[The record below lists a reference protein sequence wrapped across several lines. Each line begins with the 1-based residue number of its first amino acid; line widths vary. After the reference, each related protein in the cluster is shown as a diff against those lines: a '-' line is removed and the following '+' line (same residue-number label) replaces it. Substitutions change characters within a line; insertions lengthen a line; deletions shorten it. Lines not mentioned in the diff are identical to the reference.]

1 MWYMYMYK
9 RKVIKNDY
17 FTSFRK
23 KENIIIIFKCFKFLQ
38 NILN

>member
-1 MWYMYMYK
+1 MKQNMVLYMWYMYK

-23 KENIIIIFKCFKFLQ
+23 KENIILYKCF
-38 NILN
+38 